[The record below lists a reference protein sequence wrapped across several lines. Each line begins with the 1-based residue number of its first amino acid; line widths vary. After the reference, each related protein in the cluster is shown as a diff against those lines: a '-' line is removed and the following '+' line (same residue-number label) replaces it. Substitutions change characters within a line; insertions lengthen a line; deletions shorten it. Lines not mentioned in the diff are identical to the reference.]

1 MPQVAECPECGNL
14 RPLFEGC
21 PHCGSTNAPRLLS
34 DTIEINL
41 KLGQPLVEE
50 AIESLGNHIRESHEL
65 GIKAIVLIHGYGA
78 SGEGGHIKRAV
89 HQALEANYF
98 SDRVDDFYYGETV
111 PYGSDGYHA
120 LIKRRPGLKA
130 YLARFKAGNAGI
142 TVLLLNTPSRNA

>member
-14 RPLFEGC
+14 RPLFDEC
-21 PHCGSTNAPRLLS
+21 PHCDSPLAPRLLT

-41 KLGQPLVEE
+41 KLGQPLVDE
-50 AIESLGNHIRESHEL
+50 AIENLGNHIRESHEL